1 MLKSISNIGT
11 ILSKN
16 EQKSVN
22 GSFGGGAVL
31 ACNGDATEGFVCYDT
46 PTGNPGTCFLG
57 VCEDC

>member
-22 GSFGGGAVL
+22 GSFGGGIL
-31 ACNGDATEGFVCYDT
+31 ACNDDSEGQTCYNAPSADGIGFCFQGECYD
-46 PTGNPGTCFLG
+46 C
-57 VCEDC
+57 